1 MSRKRQAASSVAPRM
16 FVCTATTV
24 IAVHG
29 TGPQG
34 VSLVLTG
41 GAQVNFDQVVGHGP
55 DGPVS
60 LEQAL
65 GPHVKFF
72 APATPAAAPVTVPVD
87 EE

>member
-1 MSRKRQAASSVAPRM
+1 MSRKRQAAAAPRM
-16 FVCTATTV
+16 FVCTASTV

-41 GAQVNFDQVVGHGP
+41 GAQVDFDQVVGHGP

-72 APATPAAAPVTVPVD
+72 APATPAAAPMPVPED